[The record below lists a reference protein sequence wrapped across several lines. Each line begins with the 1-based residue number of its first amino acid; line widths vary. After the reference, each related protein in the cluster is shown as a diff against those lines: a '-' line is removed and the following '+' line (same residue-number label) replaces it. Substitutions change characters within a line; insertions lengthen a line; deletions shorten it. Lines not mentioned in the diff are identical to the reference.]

1 MAAYDEH
8 SVLMRGREEAKR
20 GRGRPKKRED
30 NSARFELRL
39 SKDEQDMLNHME
51 IESDKTKSELM
62 RRALLLYYNA
72 NFGRW

>member
-1 MAAYDEH
+1 MKE
-8 SVLMRGREEAKR
+8 SEIVKR

-30 NSARFELRL
+30 NSVRFELRL

-51 IESDKTKSELM
+51 IESDKSKSELM